1 MRTNKHWLRLVR
13 ERGIVVAGQGQPD
26 PIDLIESDH
35 RLQLELCDIL
45 ELIADCLPSTVEGS
59 VLETAGSTLR
69 DGFRAHMQFED
80 TVLFPLLKQR
90 GAEHPMLCSALDQL
104 AHEHVTDEDFSQEVA
119 DALDGLQQ
127 GGRPTNPDMIGYMLR
142 GFFLCQRRHVEWE
155 NAVVLPE
162 ARSLLTEE
170 DLDDLCEEILSAPN
184 WRNVHHALAD
194 VRSLSLGAG
203 H

>member
-1 MRTNKHWLRLVR
+1 MRTSKHWLKLVG
-13 ERGIVVAGQGQPD
+13 ERGISVAGHQQPD

-35 RLQLELCDIL
+35 RLQLELCDLL
-45 ELIADCLPSTVEGS
+45 ELIADCLPSTVHGT

-80 TVLFPLLKQR
+80 TILFPLLRQR
-90 GAEHPMLCSALDQL
+90 GAERPLLCSALDQL
-104 AHEHVTDEDFSQEVA
+104 AHEHVTDEDFGQEVA

-127 GGRPTNPDMIGYMLR
+127 SGPPKNPDMIGYMLR

-162 ARSLLTEE
+162 ARSLLTEQ
-170 DLDDLCEEILSAPN
+170 DLDDLCEEILSVPN
-184 WRNVHHALAD
+184 WRNVHNSLAEL
-194 VRSLSLGAG
+194 RSLNAGARL
-203 H
+203 

>member
-1 MRTNKHWLRLVR
+1 MRTSRHWLRLVR
-13 ERGIVVAGQGQPD
+13 ERGLAAAGKEQPN

-35 RLQLELCDIL
+35 RLQLELCDLL
-45 ELIADCLPSTVEGS
+45 ELIADCLPSTVHGS

-80 TVLFPLLKQR
+80 AVLFPLLRQR
-90 GAEHPMLCSALDQL
+90 GAGRPLLCNALDQL

-127 GGRPTNPDMIGYMLR
+127 GGRPRNPDMIGYMLR

-170 DLDDLCEEILSAPN
+170 DLDDLCEEILSAPD
-184 WRNVHHALAD
+184 WQNVHHSLAEI
-194 VRSLSLGAG
+194 RSLNPGARQ
-203 H
+203 

>member
-13 ERGIVVAGQGQPD
+13 ERGIAVAGQEQPD

-35 RLQLELCDIL
+35 RLQLELCNIL

-59 VLETAGSTLR
+59 VLEAAGSTLR

-90 GAEHPMLCSALDQL
+90 GAERPMLCSALDQL

-119 DALDGLQQ
+119 DALDGLQRS
-127 GGRPTNPDMIGYMLR
+127 GRPTNPDMIGYMLR

-162 ARSLLTEE
+162 ARSLLTED
-170 DLDDLCEEILSAPN
+170 DLDDLCDEILSAPN
-184 WRNVHHALAD
+184 WRTVHNSLAEI
-194 VRSLSLGAG
+194 RSFNPGAR